1 MNRTG
6 GFSLMELVVVIVL
19 AGILSALAIPR
30 FTNTESSATWYSEQ
44 VKAAVRYAQRQAV
57 AQRRN
62 VYVCIAV
69 TSVSLTYD
77 AACSTAL
84 AQPGTSAPYSLP
96 APSGASLAATTF
108 WFNSLGQPSSAQS
121 LNIAGHAITV
131 EAETGYVH

>member
-1 MNRTG
+1 
-6 GFSLMELVVVIVL
+6 MELVVVIVL